1 MYRKKTIFLLTLA
14 FLVTSCADSWDSV
27 KRGMTGAK
35 KESAEEFLVIK
46 KDPLILPPDYDK
58 LPTPDEQRA
67 AAEDISS
74 FEKKLKKKS
83 STKNTSSSTTSTE
96 ISILERIKR
105 E

>member
-14 FLVTSCADSWDSV
+14 FLVTSCGDSWDSV
-27 KRGMTGAK
+27 KRGMTGQK
-35 KESAEEFLVIK
+35 QESADEFLVIK

-67 AAEDISS
+67 AVEEISS
-74 FEKKLKKKS
+74 FEKKLKKITTTKS
-83 STKNTSSSTTSTE
+83 TSSSTTSTE
-96 ISILERIKR
+96 TSILQQIKR